1 MTEEGSNLENF
12 IQENNVLDPDALA
25 SIEAVSYQLLREKVV
40 DFLDTL
46 NDQKLEFWN
55 YVLD

>member
-25 SIEAVSYQLLREKVV
+25 SIETASYQLLREKVV

>member
-46 NDQKLEFWN
+46 NDQKLEF
-55 YVLD
+55 

>member
-12 IQENNVLDPDALA
+12 IQENNVLDPDVLA